1 MADVHASRSLGVL
14 GIEESAE
21 RAYRFVLRNPGC
33 DINDLCDRIGAPV
46 QTVQADIDMLLERRL
61 VRAVEGAL
69 TAEPPELALGRLLQH
84 ETRRLGDLE
93 EALATAEGV
102 VRTYVA
108 EHRSGQRPDRWPVS
122 VDLIP
127 AAEFAD
133 LLMALVTHSTG
144 EMRALRPDQ
153 WLLPMGERM
162 DAAVTEAIKAG
173 RSSRA
178 IYPSRVIELSPESV
192 HARVRAGEAVKVMP
206 TVPTR
211 MLIFGDEAAV
221 LPQRWG
227 DTGGIR
233 LLIREPSIVALCIA
247 YYEQLWSRAVG
258 ASALRGATREE
269 PQLALLEML
278 ASGAKDEQIARSLH
292 MSLRTVRRR
301 IATMLAELGADTR
314 FQAGMEAVRR
324 GWL

>member
-1 MADVHASRSLGVL
+1 MTDVPSHRPLGVL
-14 GIEESAE
+14 GVEESAE
-21 RAYRFVLRNPGC
+21 RAYRVVLRNPGC
-33 DINDLCDRIGAPV
+33 DLQELCDRIGAPV
-46 QTVQADIDMLLERRL
+46 PTVQADLDVLVERRL
-61 VRAVEGAL
+61 IRTSGGVF
-69 TAEPPELALGRLLQH
+69 TAESPELALGRLLQH
-84 ETRRLGDLE
+84 ETRRLGDFE
-93 EALATAEGV
+93 EALAAAAGV

-108 EHRSGQRPDRWPVS
+108 EHRSGQRPGRWPVS

-127 AAEFAD
+127 AAEFGD
-133 LLMALVTHSTG
+133 MLIALVTHSTG
-144 EMRALRPDQ
+144 EMLALRPDQ
-153 WLLPMGERM
+153 WLLPMGARM
-162 DAAVTEAIKAG
+162 DTAVTEAIIAG

-178 IYPSRVIELSPESV
+178 IYPSQIIDVNPESV

-211 MLIFGDEAAV
+211 MLVFGDEAAI

-227 DTGGIR
+227 DIGGVR

-247 YYEQLWSRAVG
+247 YFEQLWSRAVG
-258 ASALRGATREE
+258 ASALRPTTGEE
-269 PQLALLEML
+269 PHQALLEMM

-292 MSLRTVRRR
+292 LSLRTVRRR
-301 IATMLAELGADTR
+301 IAAMLAELGADTR

>member
-1 MADVHASRSLGVL
+1 MTDGHSPQPLGVL

-33 DINDLCDRIGAPV
+33 DIHELCNQIGAPV
-46 QTVQADIDMLLERRL
+46 RSTQADIDLLVERRL
-61 VRAVEGAL
+61 VRAVEGVF
-69 TAEPPELALGRLLQH
+69 TAESPELALGRLLQH
-84 ETRRLGDLE
+84 ESRRLGDFE
-93 EALATAEGV
+93 DALATAESV

-108 EHRSGQRPDRWPVS
+108 EHRSGQRPGRWPVS

-127 AAEFAD
+127 AAEFGD
-133 LLMALVTHSTG
+133 LLVALVTHSTG
-144 EMRALRPDQ
+144 EMLALRPDQ
-153 WLLPMGERM
+153 WLLPMGARM
-162 DAAVTEAIKAG
+162 DAAVTEAITSG
-173 RSSRA
+173 RSARA
-178 IYPSRVIELSPESV
+178 IYPSRVIDVNPESV

-211 MLIFGDEAAV
+211 MLVFGEEAAI

-227 DTGGIR
+227 DTGGVR
-233 LLIREPSIVALCIA
+233 LLIREPSIVAMCIA
-247 YYEQLWSRAVG
+247 YFEQLWSRSVG
-258 ASALRGATREE
+258 ASALRGTTGEE
-269 PQLALLEML
+269 PHQALLEML

-301 IATMLAELGADTR
+301 IAAMLAELGADTR

>member
-1 MADVHASRSLGVL
+1 MTDVPSHRPLGVL
-14 GIEESAE
+14 GVEESAE

-33 DINDLCDRIGAPV
+33 TIHELCDRIGAPV
-46 QTVQADIDMLLERRL
+46 QTVQADIDVLLERRL
-61 VRAVEGAL
+61 IRAGGGVF

-84 ETRRLGDLE
+84 ETRRLGDFGE
-93 EALATAEGV
+93 QLAAAEGV

-108 EHRSGQRPDRWPVS
+108 EHRSGQRPGRWPVS
-122 VDLIP
+122 VDVIP
-127 AAEFAD
+127 AAEFGD
-133 LLMALVTHSTG
+133 LLIALVTHSTG

-153 WLLPMGERM
+153 WMLPMGERM
-162 DAAVTEAIKAG
+162 DAAVTEAITAG

-178 IYPSRVIELSPESV
+178 IYPSRVIELNPQSV
-192 HARVRAGEAVKVMP
+192 HARVRAGEAVKVVP

-211 MLIFGDEAAV
+211 MLVFGDEAAI

-227 DTGGIR
+227 DTGGAR

-258 ASALRGATREE
+258 ASALRGTTGDE
-269 PQLALLEML
+269 PHQALLEML
-278 ASGAKDEQIARSLH
+278 ASGAKDEQIARNLH